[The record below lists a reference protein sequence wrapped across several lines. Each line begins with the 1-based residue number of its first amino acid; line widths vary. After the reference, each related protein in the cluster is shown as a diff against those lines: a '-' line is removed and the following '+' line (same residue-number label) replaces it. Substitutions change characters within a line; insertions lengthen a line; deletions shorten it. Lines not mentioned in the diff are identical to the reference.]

1 MPSLAY
7 QKVVIQGKILKA
19 NVIQQRIL
27 SLDCYYQLVHF
38 RYGGSPVLKRQVVR
52 MGGGRPE
59 LELHPLSLK
68 LLRHQTTSRPSTAG
82 FSNAVH
88 TAVQVIFFS
97 FLLTDSQNFF
107 FLWVL

>member
-1 MPSLAY
+1 MQPIAVNLCHSLAY
-7 QKVVIQGKILKA
+7 QKVVILGKILKTK
-19 NVIQQRIL
+19 VIKTKRFL
-27 SLDCYYQLVHF
+27 SLDCYYKLVHF

-88 TAVQVIFFS
+88 TAAQVIFSRF
-97 FLLTDSQNFF
+97 
-107 FLWVL
+107 